1 MGPRMT
7 DSGWS
12 RNALQGAWALIV
24 LLAGHATAVAAEPP
38 SRPRPNIVVI
48 LSDDMGFSDVGCYG
62 SEIETPTLDRLARDG
77 LRFTQFYNTARCCP
91 TRASLLTGL
100 YPHQAGVGHM
110 ETDRGFPG
118 YRGDL
123 NDRCATIAEVLAPA
137 GYTSYAVGKWHV
149 TSAIRPKSDAEKRN
163 WPLQRGFSR
172 FYGTIIGGGNYFDP
186 ATLVRDN
193 RMLSAFADPD
203 YPAEDYYY
211 TDAISDHAVRF
222 IKEHDATQPFFLYV
236 AYTAPHWPLQVR
248 DRDIKKY
255 AGRYAAGYEAIRRA
269 RYAKMLTEGV
279 VTKAETTL
287 WPLPPKLSEKDEW
300 LAWDQRNME
309 VFAAMVDSMD
319 QGIGRITKAIEDAGQ
334 ADNTLVCYLQDNGGC
349 AEQIGRGGIGPARA
363 ESPSLPPLPAD
374 QIGVTVRQKQTRDGY
389 PMREGKGVMAGPAD
403 TFIAYGA
410 AWATVSNTPFRMY
423 KHFVHEGGISTPL
436 IVHWPRG
443 IREPGRLERTPGHLI
458 DIMATAVDLAG
469 ASYPSDKTPLE
480 GKSLAPLFA
489 GGSVVRE
496 ALYWEH
502 EGNKAVREGDW
513 KLVAV
518 HGEPWEL
525 YDLSRDRSEQKDL
538 SGAEPD
544 RVTRMAAM
552 WDAYAAR
559 TNVEPWDKVFPPKK
573 KD

>member
-1 MGPRMT
+1 M
-7 DSGWS
+7 S
-12 RNALQGAWALIV
+12 I
-24 LLAGHATAVAAEPP
+24 AAEVAPP
-38 SRPRPNIVVI
+38 PRPNIVVI
-48 LSDDMGFSDVGCYG
+48 LSDDMGFSDLGCYG
-62 SEIETPTLDRLARDG
+62 SEIETPNLDRLARGG

-110 ETDRGFPG
+110 ETDRGLPG

-123 NDRCATIAEVLAPA
+123 NDRCATVAEALAPA
-137 GYTSYAVGKWHV
+137 GYTSYAAGKWHL
-149 TSAIRPKSDAEKRN
+149 TPAKQPKSDADKRT

-172 FYGTIIGGGNYFDP
+172 FYGTIIGGGSFFDP

-193 RMLSAFADPD
+193 YMITAFTDPD

-222 IKEHDATQPFFLYV
+222 IKEHDATKPFFLYV
-236 AYTAPHWPLQVR
+236 AYTAAHWPMQAR
-248 DRDIKKY
+248 DRDIAKY
-255 AGRYAAGYEAIRRA
+255 AGRYTAGYEAIRRA
-269 RYAKMLTEGV
+269 RYAKMLKEGV
-279 VTKAETTL
+279 VTEAETTL
-287 WPLPPKLSEKDEW
+287 WPMPKLGEKEEW

-309 VFAAMVDSMD
+309 VYAAMVDCMD

-349 AEQIGRGGIGPARA
+349 AEPIGRGGVGPARA
-363 ESPSLPPLPAD
+363 ESPSMPPLPAD
-374 QIGVTVRQKQTRDGY
+374 EIRVTVRQTQTRDGY

-410 AWATVSNTPFRMY
+410 AWATVSNTPFRRY

-443 IREPGRLERTPGHLI
+443 IKEPGRLERTPGHLI

-480 GKSLAPLFA
+480 GKSLAPLFS
-489 GGSVVRE
+489 GGSIDRD
-496 ALYWEH
+496 AFYWEH

-513 KLVAV
+513 KLVALY
-518 HGEPWEL
+518 GKPWEL
-525 YDLSRDRSEQKDL
+525 YDLSKDRSEQHDL

-559 TNVEPWDKVFPPKK
+559 TNVEPWERVMPPLAR
-573 KD
+573 